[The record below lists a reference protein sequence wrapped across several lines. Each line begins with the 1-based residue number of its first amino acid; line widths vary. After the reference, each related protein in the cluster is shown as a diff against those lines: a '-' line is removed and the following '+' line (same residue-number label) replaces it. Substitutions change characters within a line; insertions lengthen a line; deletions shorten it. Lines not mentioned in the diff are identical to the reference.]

1 MKHKRALSRAVV
13 ERYVISSLESV
24 QRALNGVLD
33 TAPMNSSQ
41 GLSDRKGFGG
51 TAVSDMNTPAADRA
65 TGDGSADEAQG
76 DFTRSPHGGS
86 EDEERGAVE
95 VQGEGQA
102 ADGAATGI
110 RKRRLLR
117 ARKTA
122 EELNLLRDPTEKI
135 VELTEPIL
143 QELAGAKKLHQLRYP
158 TYVVCTHPNFQL
170 RSIEG
175 LVSIKGTALKEL
187 NLSDNKL
194 MVLDSLDQFSTLK
207 ILKAS
212 RNEIF
217 EVVIEKLPRLK
228 VLDLS
233 HNRLQGIPDLSGF
246 KTLAHLDLS
255 HNLIGTRPESETS
268 PDGWE
273 NFKNSPLQQL
283 TRLDLSYNQM
293 NWDQKTFND
302 QVVTLKEKS
311 LRHLAFVGNP
321 FVEEVEGY
329 RIWILSNCPKIMH
342 ACKCSPQRP
351 LPSPH
356 RYRIW
361 ILSNCPKIIDVDG
374 EKMSVLERRSRI
386 KDPPAV
392 VKEVKAENTLDEY
405 LGKRVVVK
413 LFEQTKQLMECFDA
427 PDRTL
432 DAVAKVQDK
441 LLQRLACKCS
451 PRRPRLPTGARQAA
465 PADPARPARARDVR
479 LREGRHA
486 RRARA
491 PRG

>member
-1 MKHKRALSRAVV
+1 
-13 ERYVISSLESV
+13 
-24 QRALNGVLD
+24 VLD
-33 TAPMNSSQ
+33 TAPKNSSQ
-41 GLSDRKGFGG
+41 GRLSDRKGFGG
-51 TAVSDMNTPAADRA
+51 TAVSEMSTPAADRA
-65 TGDGSADEAQG
+65 TGDGSADEAQD

-86 EDEERGAVE
+86 GDEERGAVE

-329 RIWILSNCPKIMH
+329 RIWILSNCPKI
-342 ACKCSPQRP
+342 
-351 LPSPH
+351 
-356 RYRIW
+356 
-361 ILSNCPKIIDVDG
+361 IDVDG

-392 VKEVKAENTLDEY
+392 VKEVKADNTLDEY

-491 PRG
+491 ARGRG

>member
-1 MKHKRALSRAVV
+1 MSRRGGAL
-13 ERYVISSLESV
+13 VIIRLETA
-24 QRALNGVLD
+24 QCAQGVLD
-33 TAPMNSSQ
+33 TAPKNSSQ
-41 GLSDRKGFGG
+41 GRLSDRKGFGG
-51 TAVSDMNTPAADRA
+51 TAVSEMSTPAADRA
-65 TGDGSADEAQG
+65 TGDGSADEAQD

-86 EDEERGAVE
+86 GDEERGAVE

-329 RIWILSNCPKIMH
+329 RIWILSNCPKI
-342 ACKCSPQRP
+342 
-351 LPSPH
+351 
-356 RYRIW
+356 
-361 ILSNCPKIIDVDG
+361 IDVDG

-392 VKEVKAENTLDEY
+392 VKEVKADNTLDEY

-491 PRG
+491 PRGRG